1 VTNTDQIDENESEV
15 ASEPLRRNR
24 DFVLL
29 WSANFTS
36 TLGAQVSSLAYPL
49 IALDLT
55 GSAVQAGL
63 IGSASIVTHI
73 VFRLPAGALVDR
85 WNRRRTMLTC
95 DLLRAGMLLAVIAG
109 LVSGLLNFWMLLGA
123 AVISG
128 TCAVFFHP
136 AEISALRRI
145 VPTDRLPQAFAQ
157 NEARDHAA
165 TIAGPSL
172 GGLFYGLG
180 QVVPFVG
187 QLLAY
192 LCSFLAILMIRTP
205 MDVQRQEGQE
215 GERKNLLQDILE
227 GLRWTWDQ
235 RLLRVMLLAAA
246 GISLV
251 FSALTFGVIII
262 AKQGGATSAQVGLM
276 LGISGVGGLLGAL
289 IAPRLLRFSPTLII
303 LAVFWISAALIPLMA
318 ISPTISIIGPALA
331 VMLFLMPTANTIL
344 GAYQVAV
351 TPDHLQGRVISSLA
365 LIGSMASPIGPVA
378 AGLIIER
385 WGATATLLTI
395 GLVML
400 IVAAGTTMSRTIRY
414 MPSLA
419 DAARATE

>member
-1 VTNTDQIDENESEV
+1 MTSTGRIDENESGV

-73 VFRLPAGALVDR
+73 VFGLPAGALVDR

-95 DLLRAGMLLAVIAG
+95 DLVRAGMLLAIIAA
-109 LVSGLLNFWMLLGA
+109 LISGLLTFWMLLGA

-128 TCAVFFHP
+128 ACAVFFHP

-172 GGLFYGLG
+172 GGLLYGLG

-192 LCSFLAILMIRTP
+192 FFSFLAILMIRTP
-205 MDVQRQEGQE
+205 MDVRRREGR
-215 GERKNLLQDILE
+215 GEERRSLFQDIVE
-227 GLRWTWDQ
+227 GLRWTWG
-235 RLLRVMLLAAA
+235 RRMLRVMLLAAA

-251 FSALTFGVIII
+251 FSALTFGVIVI
-262 AKQGGATSAQVGLM
+262 AKQGGATSAEVGLM
-276 LGISGVGGLLGAL
+276 LGIAGVGGLLGAL
-289 IAPRLLRFSPTLII
+289 IAPRLMRFSPAFVI

-318 ISPTISIIGPALA
+318 ISPTISVIGPTLA
-331 VMLFLMPTANTIL
+331 AMLFLMPTANTIL

-365 LIGSMASPIGPVA
+365 LIGSVATPVGPVA

-385 WGATATLLTI
+385 WGATEALLTI

-400 IVAAGTTMSRTIRY
+400 IVAAGTTASRTIRHL
-414 MPSLA
+414 PSLA
-419 DAARATE
+419 DAAHSAT